1 MADAEL
7 DRWRKYQKEK
17 QQLNKL
23 ILAERHAAE
32 QAAAEALAAEQRR
45 LAAEAN
51 VQQLLELQRA
61 AVRAARGQ
69 MPAFDMMAQSN
80 EMAAFEALPDD

>member
-7 DRWRKYQKEK
+7 DRWRKYQWEK
-17 QQLNKL
+17 HQLNKL

-45 LAAEAN
+45 LAAEAK
-51 VQQLLELQRA
+51 VQQLLERQRA
-61 AVRAARGQ
+61 AVRAARDE

-80 EMAAFEALPDD
+80 EMAAFQALQDD